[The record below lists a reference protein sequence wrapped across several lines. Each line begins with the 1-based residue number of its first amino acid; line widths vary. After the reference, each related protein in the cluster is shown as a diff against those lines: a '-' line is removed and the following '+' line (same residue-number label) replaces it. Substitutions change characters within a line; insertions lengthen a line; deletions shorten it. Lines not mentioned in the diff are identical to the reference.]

1 MLELIG
7 IVTQSTV
14 GKLIECTYIIHIP
27 TITTHNIVTIIII
40 TQYLAVA
47 YSASL
52 CASVLCSGSTD
63 DFSVDV
69 VSPAG
74 LLRIFTYRGLP
85 NNYASYT
92 GEP

>member
-7 IVTQSTV
+7 IVTQSTA
-14 GKLIECTYIIHIP
+14 GKLIECILYISLLAPH
-27 TITTHNIVTIIII
+27 TIVTIIII

-85 NNYASYT
+85 NSYVSYT